1 MLLSM
6 ERTIAFPI
14 PVGERVKVATAYIQ
28 RFIDALAIESRARKR
43 LLRQSEA
50 LKAIYDDGGKP
61 SADELKKLQRS
72 VRRWI
77 KTAKTA
83 ASVIGEQTPEE

>member
-1 MLLSM
+1 
-6 ERTIAFPI
+6 
-14 PVGERVKVATAYIQ
+14 
-28 RFIDALAIESRARKR
+28 
-43 LLRQSEA
+43 

-77 KTAKTA
+77 RTAKTA

>member
-14 PVGERVKVATAYIQ
+14 PVGERVKVATAYSLITVRSCVPPSVEGCLVKEVMHAIDIQ

-50 LKAIYDDGGKP
+50 
-61 SADELKKLQRS
+61 
-72 VRRWI
+72 
-77 KTAKTA
+77 
-83 ASVIGEQTPEE
+83 